1 MKSSRRRAGGL
12 LDSSRPRRCHG
23 LRCDEQLAAQRCCSA
38 ARELAKPADHPR
50 GPPRSTRSKAAGS
63 LALPVE
69 LAAASPTHK
78 TPKTAASQSVVLRCA
93 GSAAWPRQALPA
105 SASRPTRCAAGSRPS
120 ASVGFFGKSER
131 EPTNHL
137 RGNAHPT
144 KASRLSYSC
153 VRSAEVSDSCAR
165 APARKRQSLAT
176 TETTAA
182 SVRPGPTTH
191 PRSKRSLSPGEHHP
205 GASHESRRVLAA
217 VRVGA
222 AVGNDWQ
229 SRCATLLHSTQLLG
243 RESARPANRDSAR
256 RSDLARL
263 TLRS

>member
-131 EPTNHL
+131 EPTNH
-137 RGNAHPT
+137 RARQCAHPK

-153 VRSAEVSDSCAR
+153 VRSDEVSDSCAL
-165 APARKRQSLAT
+165 APARKRQPLAT

-191 PRSKRSLSPGEHHP
+191 QRSKRSLSPAEHHP
-205 GASHESRRVLAA
+205 GASHDSRRVLPPYEW
-217 VRVGA
+217 